1 MHQVLTPNTKTIY
14 HIRALFS
21 SAVPGCL
28 LMLAHLANRTHDH
41 PRVHSSADQL
51 SDVPHSTL
59 FLHTNTGLQHCNLPL
74 HSRSLHLFRPLLRH
88 GQNSH
93 KTGHHK
99 KRHHYHPH
107 VPVSIIVRR
116 LKIVLWIVSAASG
129 VGLVTLFI
137 IENFTELVKC
147 RA

>member
-1 MHQVLTPNTKTIY
+1 MHQVLILNTKTIHY
-14 HIRALFS
+14 IRTLFS
-21 SAVPGCL
+21 SAVPSCL

-41 PRVHSSADQL
+41 PLVHSSADQL
-51 SDVPHSTL
+51 SDLPHSSL
-59 FLHTNTGLQHCNLPL
+59 LLHTDTGLQHRDLPL

-93 KTGHHK
+93 QTGNHQ

-107 VPVSIIVRR
+107 VQVSIIVRR
-116 LKIVLWIVSAASG
+116 LKIVLWIVSVASG

-137 IENFTELVKC
+137 IENFT
-147 RA
+147 